1 MLDNIKIYQTCT
13 ENDPAY
19 MYIVLIKIFS
29 YFTKESSHLSSFIKV
44 HEQPEESF
52 KFLTQC
58 FCNKE
63 NNWEAYLIC
72 KNLTVK
78 IHLLLSHTKSIKFF
92 S

>member
-44 HEQPEESF
+44 HEQPEESLNF
-52 KFLTQC
+52 
-58 FCNKE
+58 
-63 NNWEAYLIC
+63 
-72 KNLTVK
+72 
-78 IHLLLSHTKSIKFF
+78 
-92 S
+92 